1 MEAQKG
7 EVILYQREDSAVQID
22 VRVEGETVWLT
33 QELKIFRVN
42 SPLYGRSCF
51 RNRCK

>member
-33 QELKIFRVN
+33 QELKIFRAN
-42 SPLYGRSCF
+42 STPYRRSCF
-51 RNRCK
+51 KNGCK